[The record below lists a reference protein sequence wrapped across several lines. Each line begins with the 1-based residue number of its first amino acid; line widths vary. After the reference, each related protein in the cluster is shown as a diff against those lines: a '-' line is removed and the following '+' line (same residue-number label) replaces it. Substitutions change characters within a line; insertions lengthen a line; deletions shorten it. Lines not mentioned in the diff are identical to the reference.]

1 MEKMQFNFYKAQ
13 GMDDYLYNME
23 GVSSKTPIAL
33 PPKFK
38 IFEAEKFD
46 GTGDRKQ
53 HIRRYLSIVEMKG
66 LDERQT
72 LHAFPLL
79 LMRGALRWYY
89 SLNPSKP
96 KVWNELVE
104 LFVDQFIFNTMIDV
118 TLRDL
123 EITKQ
128 GIGETFSKYMTR
140 WKNNAFRMVNR
151 PNEKD
156 QINMIIKNLLLVY
169 NSRLLSSPISSF
181 GELCDCGTRIEDA
194 LNNGQLEKG
203 ESKPP

>member
-1 MEKMQFNFYKAQ
+1 M
-13 GMDDYLYNME
+13 
-23 GVSSKTPIAL
+23 
-33 PPKFK
+33 
-38 IFEAEKFD
+38 
-46 GTGDRKQ
+46 
-53 HIRRYLSIVEMKG
+53 
-66 LDERQT
+66 
-72 LHAFPLL
+72 HAFPLSL
-79 LMRGALRWYY
+79 TGGASSWYY
-89 SLNPSKP
+89 SRDPSKT

-104 LFVDQFIFNTMIDV
+104 LFVEQVIFNTMIDV

-123 EITKQ
+123 ETTKQ
-128 GIGETFSKYMTR
+128 GEGETFFEYMTR
-140 WKNNAFRMVNR
+140 WKNKLSRMVNR
-151 PNEKD
+151 PNKKD